1 MIFAKHHNA
10 GLCNQVLAL
19 EIAVGLSHLLHDVTI
34 YGFGRIEKRKDN
46 FYNSFVV
53 NKDLQDIFITDL
65 FDVPDIN
72 LNFIREMVIKED
84 DGQRLY
90 NFYASVD
97 GKDNLDFAD
106 GRILLSRDEDYYFPD
121 IFLATYCRI
130 FANRTKEFDQ
140 IIAAVKPK
148 QEYLD
153 LAEAIASSLGKFN
166 GVHLRR
172 GDHTPVVDVPG
183 SAVDEARSR
192 FKEALPILLAT
203 DDVDSVKL
211 YSDIIIAEQ
220 YILLNFLTEFEA
232 LPRHDENVLALL
244 VNLVMHYA
252 EEFIGTRTSTYTGY
266 IHRNRL
272 ISRGDDSM
280 LFLNN
285 GDHKKESQ
293 SIYSW
298 DGFSMTHLEK
308 NYREWKEA
316 IL

>member
-1 MIFAKHHNA
+1 MSYLFDDI
-10 GLCNQVLAL
+10 
-19 EIAVGLSHLLHDVTI
+19 TI

-46 FYNSFVV
+46 FYDSFVS

-65 FDVPDIN
+65 FDVPNIRLN
-72 LNFIREMVIKED
+72 LIKHTVD
-84 DGQRLY
+84 KPDVGQRLY
-90 NFYASVD
+90 NFYVSVD
-97 GKDNLDFAD
+97 GKENLEFAD
-106 GRILLSRDEDYYFPD
+106 GRTLISYDEDYHFPE

-140 IIAAVKPK
+140 IIRSVKPK

-153 LAEAIASSLGKFN
+153 LAKNIAIYLGRFN
-166 GVHLRR
+166 GIHLRR

-183 SAVDEARSR
+183 SAVDDARSV
-192 FKEALPILLAT
+192 FKESLPILLAT
-203 DDVDSVKL
+203 DDVESVKL

-220 YILLNFLTEFEA
+220 YILLNFLKEFEA

-244 VNLVMHYA
+244 VNLVMNYA
-252 EEFIGTRTSTYTGY
+252 QEFIGTRTSTYTGY

-285 GDHKKESQ
+285 DDHKKESQ
-293 SIYSW
+293 SKYSW
-298 DGFSMTHLEK
+298 DSFNMEHLEK

-316 IL
+316 ILQ